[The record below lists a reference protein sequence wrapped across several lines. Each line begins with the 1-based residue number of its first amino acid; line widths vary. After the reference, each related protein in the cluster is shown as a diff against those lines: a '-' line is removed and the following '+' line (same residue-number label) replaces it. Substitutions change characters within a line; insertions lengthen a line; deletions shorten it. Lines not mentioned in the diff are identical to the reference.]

1 MQMTFIDII
10 GHMVLYKLVMVG
22 KIIIVYLRKLCEIY
36 REQDFKERERGRKTW
51 GSNLNPQ

>member
-1 MQMTFIDII
+1 MTFIDII